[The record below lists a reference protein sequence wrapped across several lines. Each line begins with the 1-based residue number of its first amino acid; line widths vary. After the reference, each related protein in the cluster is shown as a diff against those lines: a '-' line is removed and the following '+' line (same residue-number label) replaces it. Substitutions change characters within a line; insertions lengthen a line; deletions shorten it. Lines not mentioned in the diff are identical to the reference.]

1 MRRYASLQSPKISVL
16 NIINKNFIVI
26 FKEMELGLQN
36 KNALVCGSTQ
46 GIGKA
51 TAISLAKEGVNITL
65 MARNEKV
72 LQGVLKELP
81 QNGKQKHRYL
91 VANFSDLDQ
100 IKNIISTNN
109 SFHILVNNTG
119 GPKSGAIIDASVEEF
134 SAAFQMHVLVNQI
147 LSQAVVPFM
156 KKECFGRI
164 INIISTSVKEPIP
177 GLGVSNTIRNAVANW
192 SKTMSAELAEF
203 GITMNN
209 ILPGFTDTA
218 RLDQI
223 IKIKATAANTS
234 IEEMSKIMKNY
245 VPAKRFA
252 KPEETAAAVTFLA
265 SNSAS
270 YITGVN
276 LPVDGGR
283 TKSL

>member
-16 NIINKNFIVI
+16 NIINKKFIVI

-46 GIGKA
+46 SIGKA

-192 SKTMSAELAEF
+192 SKTMSSELAEF

>member
-1 MRRYASLQSPKISVL
+1 
-16 NIINKNFIVI
+16 
-26 FKEMELGLQN
+26 MELGVQN

-46 GIGKA
+46 GIGRA

-65 MARNEKV
+65 MARNEKALQEV
-72 LQGVLKELP
+72 LNDLP
-81 QNGKQKHRYL
+81 QNGNQHHGYL
-91 VANFSDLDQ
+91 VADFSDLDQ

-109 SFHILVNNTG
+109 SFHILINNTG

-134 SAAFQMHVLVNQI
+134 TAAFQMHVLVNQI

-192 SKTMSAELAEF
+192 SKTMAAELAEF

-209 ILPGFTDTA
+209 VLPGFTDTA

-223 IKIKATAANTS
+223 ISIKAKGANTTP
-234 IEEMSKIMKNY
+234 EKMTQIMKDY

-252 KPEETAAAVTFLA
+252 KPEETADAVTFLA
-265 SNSAS
+265 STSAS

>member
-51 TAISLAKEGVNITL
+51 TAISLAKEGVHITL

-91 VANFSDLDQ
+91 VANFSNLDQ

-192 SKTMSAELAEF
+192 SKTMSSELAEF